1 LLTDNKLQPS
11 FAEDVLMEESL
22 LQNEI
27 NNWLAAPAQR
37 TLCDYVADQL
47 RQAILSDKIKP
58 GQRLVEQEIAES
70 MQTSRGPVRDALKAL
85 ETEGLVVRQSH
96 RGAFVAELKT
106 EDVIEIYT
114 LREALE
120 NLAIRFAIR
129 KATDEQIDD
138 LGKIVHEMEQLALQ
152 DYTQSDATD
161 LDMEFHFTL
170 CKISGHK
177 RLLNAWIAMSAQI
190 RLVLL
195 KHRLW
200 NPKDH
205 RERSVDWHARIV
217 QSLRQRDIEQ
227 TLEELHT
234 HMAASKEWLNTEIDY

>member
-1 LLTDNKLQPS
+1 MDDAAFEN
-11 FAEDVLMEESL
+11 D
-22 LQNEI
+22 I
-27 NNWLAAPAQR
+27 NDWLAAPVQR
-37 TLCDYVADQL
+37 TLSDYVADQL

-58 GQRLVEQEIAES
+58 GQRLIEQELAES
-70 MQTSRGPVRDALKAL
+70 MQTSRGPVRDALKML
-85 ETEGLVVRQSH
+85 ETEGLVLRQSH
-96 RGAFVAELKT
+96 RGAFVAELRP

-129 KATDEQIDD
+129 RATDSQIDE
-138 LGKIVHEMEQLALQ
+138 LEKVVREMEQLAQ
-152 DYTQSDATD
+152 RDYTQLDATD
-161 LDMEFHFTL
+161 LDMEFHYTL

-177 RLLNAWIAMSAQI
+177 RLLNSWMAISAQI

-217 QSLRQRDIEQ
+217 ASLRQRNVEQ
-227 TLEELHT
+227 TLKELHT
-234 HMAASKEWLNTEIDY
+234 HMAASTEWLHDDVNY